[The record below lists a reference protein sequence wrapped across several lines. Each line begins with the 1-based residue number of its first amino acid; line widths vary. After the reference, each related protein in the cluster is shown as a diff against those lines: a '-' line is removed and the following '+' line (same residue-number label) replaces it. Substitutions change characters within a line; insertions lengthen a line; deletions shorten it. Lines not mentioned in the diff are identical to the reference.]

1 MIEVTKI
8 SSKGQVTIP
17 IEFRKLLNLTEGSKV
32 AFVSDEDGRILVV
45 NSSYLALKT
54 AQSAFKGEAEKLG
67 LKNENDVLELIR
79 SARGD

>member
-79 SARGD
+79 STRGD

>member
-54 AQSAFKGEAEKLG
+54 AQSAFKGEAEKLC

-79 SARGD
+79 STRGD

>member
-45 NSSYLALKT
+45 KSSYLALKT
-54 AQSAFKGEAEKLG
+54 AQSAFKGEAGKLG

>member
-32 AFVSDEDGRILVV
+32 AFVSGDDGRIYVV

-54 AQSAFKGEAEKLG
+54 AQDAFRGDADALG
-67 LKNENDVLELIR
+67 LKNEDDVLELIR
-79 SARGD
+79 STRED